1 MLSLIKKYEDCWEEL
16 SFMARV
22 HYTLILVWMS
32 ANIVIVIMFAANI
45 MMNIMMRSIMWW
57 KAGSESGPWW

>member
-22 HYTLILVWMS
+22 QYTLILVWMS

-45 MMNIMMRSIMWW
+45 MMNIMMRSIM
-57 KAGSESGPWW
+57 